1 MSILKRHQAIVPLAA
16 NRRFTVA
23 EGQPLL
29 PFLLAGAGLKR
40 GEAKNL
46 LKFGAVEVNGRAV
59 RQFDYPLSPGD
70 VVTLG
75 DLKAAAAVARLEQAR
90 IHPVYEDAELIAV
103 DKPAGLL
110 TVATD
115 DEKLDTLFVRLND
128 YLQERRAGGK
138 RSSARWMATTAGE
151 RAVVVHRLDRETSG
165 LVLFAK
171 SEEVKRQ
178 LQAAWP
184 TVEKTYLAVIIGRP
198 PQDEGT
204 VRNYLLED
212 PKTFKVYASRHP
224 QPGGQ
229 EAATRYRLLRAGEGL
244 SLLELRL
251 ETGRKHQIR
260 VHLAGLGCPVYGD
273 RRYGG
278 KQAAGTRLALHAG
291 GLTLTHPTHGERLTF
306 NSPLPKALERLVK

>member
-1 MSILKRHQAIVPLAA
+1 MAV

-23 EGQPLL
+23 QGQPLL
-29 PFLLAGAGLKR
+29 AYLLGGLGLKR
-40 GEAKNL
+40 GAAKNL
-46 LKFGAVEVNGRAV
+46 LKFGAVDVNGRAV
-59 RQFDYPLSPGD
+59 RQFDHPLSPGD
-70 VVTLG
+70 VVTVG
-75 DLKAAAAVARLEQAR
+75 DLKSAAAVARLEQAR

-115 DEKLDTLFVRLND
+115 DEKLDTLFVRLNE
-128 YLQERRAGGK
+128 YLQERCSAGK
-138 RSSARWMATTAGE
+138 RSAARWMAATANE

-171 SEEVKRQ
+171 SESIKRL

-184 TVEKTYLAVIIGRP
+184 TVEKTYLAVTVGRP

-204 VRNYLLED
+204 VRNYLMED
-212 PKTFKVYASRHP
+212 PKTFKVYASKHP
-224 QPGGQ
+224 QPGAQ
-229 EAATRYRLLRAGEGL
+229 EAVTRYRVLRAGEGL
-244 SLLELRL
+244 SLLEVRL

-260 VHLAGLGCPVYGD
+260 VHLAGLGCPVSGD

-278 KQAAGTRLALHAG
+278 KLAAGKRLALHAG
-291 GLTLTHPTHGERLTF
+291 ELTLTHPSNGARLTF
-306 NSPLPKALERLVK
+306 TSPLPKALERLVK